1 MNTRRI
7 TLIVAVLLAIG
18 TGIITLRFLSSLN
31 QQSQVQQQQVEL
43 KPIVI
48 ANRDIAARLKITPD
62 MLTKTTRPA
71 NEVEPQALSDPK
83 QAEGDIALITIP
95 AGSTLTATKVGQPA
109 EVGLTARLKPGMR
122 AVTIPVDR
130 VKAVA
135 GLIQSGDR
143 VDVMAAVGRGPG
155 IPPKTFTI
163 IRGALVLAMGSEL
176 ESTGAAGA
184 SPAPDSGAGANTVTL
199 GVTPEQADLLTVAD
213 LNTTLRLALRS
224 PQEPVRSLPA
234 ERLEFADLGV
244 VPGPAAPQNVPPPLV
259 PARPPTVANVPEV
272 PGVTVIDGDRIVSG
286 AAMR

>member
-1 MNTRRI
+1 VNTRRI